1 MAKYSVK
8 HSCGHTV
15 EVQLYGKGS
24 ERERKLEWLAEQD
37 CPACEKAAAAAK
49 HSAANAEAAEANAEA
64 GLATLQGSD
73 KQIAWAETIRAQFI
87 PGLQAKLAEVQSK
100 ATEANADQVA
110 GCVAMIQSIVDE
122 QSASYWI
129 DSRDLEKAE
138 VLIMRKMRK
147 S

>member
-1 MAKYSVK
+1 MAKYSVE

-15 EVQLYGKGS
+15 EVQLQGKMT
-24 ERERKLEWLAEQD
+24 ERTRKLEWLAGQD
-37 CPACEKAAAAAK
+37 CPACEKAERAAKHNAANAAAAQ
-49 HSAANAEAAEANAEA
+49 ANAEA
-64 GLATLQGSD
+64 GLVTLHGSD

-100 ATEANADQVA
+100 ATEANAALVA
-110 GCVAMIQSIVDE
+110 QAVEMIQSIIDE
-122 QSASYWI
+122 KSASYWI

-138 VLIMRKMRK
+138 VLIMRKMQQ

>member
-1 MAKYSVK
+1 MAKYSVTY
-8 HSCGHTV
+8 SCGHEG

-37 CPACEKAAAAAK
+37 CPTCEKAAREARNAKANAAA
-49 HSAANAEAAEANAEA
+49 AQANASA
-64 GLATLQGSD
+64 GLPALQGSD

-87 PGLQAKLAEVQSK
+87 PGLQAKRAEVQSK
-100 ATEANADQVA
+100 ATDENAALVTQAVD
-110 GCVAMIQSIVDE
+110 MIQSIIDE